1 MIEPSVLGAVGS
13 PADVGTLL
21 VVLWAAHGLKAKLST
36 VATGLVAVARPRDD
50 VDDERLQAELDV
62 DDRDVAS
69 LVGGVVDD
77 REVAER

>member
-36 VATGLVAVARPRDD
+36 VAAGLVAVARPQDD
-50 VDDERLQAELDV
+50 VDDDRLQAELDV

-69 LVGGVVDD
+69 LVGGVVEET
-77 REVAER
+77 EVPD